1 VNDDEAMVRVA
12 QGDEE
17 AFRLLVLRW
26 EQPVFRFFERMSG
39 SEEEAR
45 DLTQETLLRVYA
57 GARRYRAAGR
67 FRSWLFR
74 IAGNLARSRQRR
86 NSVIRWI
93 RFDPALHD
101 EASGGEGADRRLERE
116 ETASEVRRALARLP
130 HRQRQA
136 LLLRRYEEMGYRE
149 IAETMGL
156 TQAAVE
162 SLLQRAMANLKRDLA
177 GKGNRR

>member
-1 VNDDEAMVRVA
+1 VNDDEAMARVA

-26 EQPVFRFFERMSG
+26 EQPVFRFLERMIG

-45 DLTQETLLRVYA
+45 DLSQETFLRVFSQ
-57 GARRYRAAGR
+57 ARRYRAAGR

-74 IAGNLARSRQRR
+74 IAGNLARSRLRR
-86 NSVIRWI
+86 NSVVRWV
-93 RFDPALHD
+93 RFDPILHD
-101 EASGGEGADRRLERE
+101 PASEGDGPDRRLERK
-116 ETASEVRRALARLP
+116 ETAERVRRALARLP

-136 LLLRRYEEMGYRE
+136 LLLRRYEEMSYRE
-149 IAETMGL
+149 IAGAMGL

-162 SLLQRAMANLKRDLA
+162 SLLQRAMERLKKDLA
-177 GKGNRR
+177 GKGDR